1 MKKFGAILT
10 GIIGIFLLIEG
21 IVSKVKKAVA
31 FSIIGGADGPTS
43 VFLAGNLGAD
53 LSIGMIVIGV
63 ILVAIMIILL
73 RKNKK

>member
-1 MKKFGAILT
+1 MKKCGAILA

-21 IVSKVKKAVA
+21 IVSKMKKAVA

-43 VFLAGNLGAD
+43 IFLAGNLGAD
-53 LSIGMIVIGV
+53 LSIEMIVTGV